1 MNTELTIP
9 TEDGR
14 SIAEMLG
21 VAVGDGGKKKS
32 TLARL
37 SQIHSPIMGNMDVNG
52 KSIRTEVVQAGSY
65 KLVLDDGNIIY
76 DANPHVR
83 VFAIYQQWTRWDSDN
98 STMQKT
104 ELTTDLK
111 GDLKDSQGGFN
122 LGRPTG
128 FVKDWDALPQETKE
142 LMRQVKR
149 TKVVFGTVSL
159 NTPVD
164 SDGKSIDSTY
174 EDIAMIMDIKNR
186 DSIKAL
192 DAMVKRVQGLN
203 ALPLNYQL
211 KMSAEEHTL
220 PTGNAYSSMVFSLQ
234 NKQDIVPSD
243 SDLTRGFLDWIKW
256 ANSYVYDQWAEHNN
270 KKVDEDIADFVNE
283 KMADSKEPGWL
294 DVKGEAV

>member
-1 MNTELTIP
+1 MQENAVALKVDNMNLADAMGFSAPAGQAQSSLPRIKGTVIQEVIDGKVASSPVFEITTE
-9 TEDGR
+9 ED
-14 SIAEMLG
+14 
-21 VAVGDGGKKKS
+21 K
-32 TLARL
+32 
-37 SQIHSPIMGNMDVNG
+37 
-52 KSIRTEVVQAGSY
+52 
-65 KLVLDDGNIIY
+65 
-76 DANPHVR
+76 
-83 VFAIYQQWTRWDSDN
+83 VFARKVEVRLFAERQKWQRWDSDN
-98 STMQKT
+98 NTMQKT

-164 SDGKSIDSTY
+164 SDGNSIDSTY

-220 PTGNAYSSMVFSLQ
+220 PTGNAYYSMVFSLQ

-283 KMADSKEPGWL
+283 KMSDAKEPGWL
-294 DVKGEAV
+294 DVKGAAV